1 MSNTIE
7 AIVQQMTFEEKAS
20 LLTGDANM
28 LTHAVERLGIPAL
41 NLADGPH
48 GTRLAP
54 EKNCTHFPNLCNLGS
69 CWSTEN
75 AKKMGRALADECIHH
90 GIHMLLGPG
99 INIKRHI
106 LCGRNFE
113 YLSEDPV
120 LAGELAAAYI
130 NGLQEGGVSAALK
143 HFAVN
148 SQEKYREALSAEID
162 ERTLRE
168 IYLRGFEIAVKKSN
182 PDTVMCAYNKINAV
196 WCSENKHLLTEIL
209 KDEWSYDGVVVS
221 DWGAV
226 HDISRAVAA
235 GLDLQMPR
243 NGRIVEQLKD
253 GLEKGKVTME
263 DIDNAVRRMLHL
275 LYRRS
280 PKPIEYDRDRQH
292 EIAREIAADGIVLL
306 KNKDAILP
314 LTEEKYKK
322 IAVVGEYAV
331 SPLIGGQGS
340 AEVLQSPEYTDSPLA
355 ELQKRLPGVE
365 IQYIEGYKK
374 SEFSDT
380 MLWPKRHAFAK
391 EIEDADLILYFM
403 GAMTSEDTE
412 YFDRRS
418 AYLNEN
424 FELYIRTAQQHG
436 KKTVVVLQSG
446 GAILFGEHL
455 NRVDAVAEMWLAGE
469 SAGGAIADVLCGVVN
484 PSGKL
489 AETFPTC
496 MRRDLEYPGNG
507 LVLEY
512 KERFDVGYRY
522 YDKHP
527 EEILFPFGH
536 GLSYTTFAYSDLLV
550 SQEDLSVSFTLTNT
564 GDRDGAEVVQLYVG
578 DPICNVVR
586 PIKEL
591 KKFEKIFLHA
601 GESRRVCFTLSA
613 ENLAYYNT
621 TVHDWVVENGLYDLY
636 IGSSS
641 RDIRL
646 TDALFYKKQMPY
658 TMQQTGESMIG

>member
-90 GIHMLLGPG
+90 DIHMLLGPG

-130 NGLQEGGVSAALK
+130 NGLQEGGVSASLK

-243 NGRIVEQLKD
+243 NGHIVEQLKD

-292 EIAREIAADGIVLL
+292 EIAREIAADGVVLL

-365 IQYIEGYKK
+365 IQYI
-374 SEFSDT
+374 
-380 MLWPKRHAFAK
+380 
-391 EIEDADLILYFM
+391 DL
-403 GAMTSEDTE
+403 
-412 YFDRRS
+412 
-418 AYLNEN
+418 
-424 FELYIRTAQQHG
+424 
-436 KKTVVVLQSG
+436 
-446 GAILFGEHL
+446 
-455 NRVDAVAEMWLAGE
+455 
-469 SAGGAIADVLCGVVN
+469 
-484 PSGKL
+484 
-489 AETFPTC
+489 
-496 MRRDLEYPGNG
+496 
-507 LVLEY
+507 
-512 KERFDVGYRY
+512 
-522 YDKHP
+522 
-527 EEILFPFGH
+527 
-536 GLSYTTFAYSDLLV
+536 
-550 SQEDLSVSFTLTNT
+550 
-564 GDRDGAEVVQLYVG
+564 
-578 DPICNVVR
+578 
-586 PIKEL
+586 
-591 KKFEKIFLHA
+591 
-601 GESRRVCFTLSA
+601 
-613 ENLAYYNT
+613 
-621 TVHDWVVENGLYDLY
+621 
-636 IGSSS
+636 
-641 RDIRL
+641 
-646 TDALFYKKQMPY
+646 
-658 TMQQTGESMIG
+658 